1 MKIAV
6 LGSLNM
12 DLVAHVHHLP
22 QPGETII
29 SSRFQ
34 TIPGGKGANQAV
46 AAARLGAKVRM
57 IGKVGGDSYG
67 EQLLEGLAEAGIDT
81 EGIEREG
88 TTGMAL
94 INVSDQGENPIVLVP
109 GANNEVTVAYAAH
122 HHGILTDCDV
132 LLVQLEIPLDTV
144 AYAVQTAHRL
154 GKRIILNPAPAQPL
168 PEEILRCIDTLT
180 PNETELELLTGLPVK
195 TLPEIEAAAQKLLP
209 KGPGRVI
216 VTLGE
221 KGALLARADGTLHI
235 PACQVAAIDTTA
247 AGDAFTAA
255 FAVAQGRG
263 MADEEAIRFASK
275 AAAIVVTR
283 HGAQPSLPTLEEVE
297 AFA

>member
-94 INVSDQGENPIVLVP
+94 INVSDQGENQIVLVP

-168 PEEILRCIDTLT
+168 PEEMLRCIDTLT
-180 PNETELELLTGLPVK
+180 PNETELELLTGMPVK
-195 TLPEIEAAAQKLLP
+195 TLPEIEAAAQKLLA

-221 KGALLARADGTLHI
+221 KGALLARTDGTLHI

-255 FAVAQGRG
+255 FAVAQSRG

>member
-94 INVSDQGENPIVLVP
+94 INVSDQGENQIVLVP
-109 GANNEVTVAYAAH
+109 GANNEVTVAYTAH
-122 HHGILTDCDV
+122 HHDILTDCDV

-168 PEEILRCIDTLT
+168 PEEMLRCIDTLT
-180 PNETELELLTGLPVK
+180 PNETELELLTGMPVK
-195 TLPEIEAAAQKLLP
+195 TLPEIEAAAQKLLA

-221 KGALLARADGTLHI
+221 KGALLARTDGTLHI

-255 FAVAQGRG
+255 FAVAQSRG

>member
-94 INVSDQGENPIVLVP
+94 INVSDQGENQIVLVP

-122 HHGILTDCDV
+122 HHDILTDCDV